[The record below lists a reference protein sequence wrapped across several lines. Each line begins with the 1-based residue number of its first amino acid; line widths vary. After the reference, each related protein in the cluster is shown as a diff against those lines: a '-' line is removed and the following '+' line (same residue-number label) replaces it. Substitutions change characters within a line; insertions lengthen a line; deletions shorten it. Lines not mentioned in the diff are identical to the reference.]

1 MRILRQILIILAV
14 WLAGELA
21 SRFLH
26 LPIPGNVLG
35 MLFMLVL
42 LITRVIKVKNIIGA
56 STFFLDHL
64 SFFFIPGS
72 VALMVCYKQIGGQ
85 LFVAIASVVMS
96 SILVFLVTGLSTE
109 WLLRLIRRRKE
120 RKNADSGG
128 TD

>member
-1 MRILRQILIILAV
+1 
-14 WLAGELA
+14 
-21 SRFLH
+21 
-26 LPIPGNVLG
+26 
-35 MLFMLVL
+35 
-42 LITRVIKVKNIIGA
+42 IGA
-56 STFFLDHL
+56 STFFLDNL